1 MACLYVWC
9 ILAILDRSDFVN
21 TQNASK
27 PLGKSHA
34 KSVQSPYRVT
44 SRKSTSQ
51 LKLLVSF
58 NNHDQFNQRFTQEV
72 KKQPAKYEKIFLCS
86 ILVLLGSPQ
95 WYLVAICIERCG
107 LSQIESGACLSE
119 SCLSKMIQLPWFF
132 WTLLVQDNIYF
143 SDLGGGYLII
153 CFFVCLPFCLVI
165 CPYLFIGHRYL
176 LICSIFRAPLLFQEW
191 AAITTNFMKSQGK
204 FTSLHCQRQVLR
216 QQVSTCK
223 LLRQTSANTLWR
235 YEISRPSW
243 IVFFPIN
250 SMVDHSSQLRSP
262 PEK

>member
-1 MACLYVWC
+1 MFLFQLAKYKISEYGVNLKKEWLWEHVSKAFESCMACLYVWC

-107 LSQIESGACLSE
+107 LSQIEWGACLSE

-165 CPYLFIGHRYL
+165 CPHLFIGHRYP
-176 LICSIFRAPLLFQEW
+176 LICSIFRAPLLFQEVWCLSAFSGCGPWSLGTW
-191 AAITTNFMKSQGK
+191 AEGRPR
-204 FTSLHCQRQVLR
+204 L
-216 QQVSTCK
+216 VS
-223 LLRQTSANTLWR
+223 
-235 YEISRPSW
+235 
-243 IVFFPIN
+243 
-250 SMVDHSSQLRSP
+250 
-262 PEK
+262 